1 MIWAVQVGE
10 YGTACVV
17 GRTPLL
23 LPLFYHLGTEFTK
36 IRFMVRAS
44 DCLPPLALRCVASS
58 IFFCPLPGD
67 RERL

>member
-10 YGTACVV
+10 YGTACMV

-36 IRFMVRAS
+36 IRLMVRVFRM
-44 DCLPPLALRCVASS
+44 PPAVSLALCGQFSFFLSS
-58 IFFCPLPGD
+58 A
-67 RERL
+67 R